1 MIDKTSMHFRFR
13 SDDPLFGYVWE
24 DIRDASKVL
33 PLYEGNVFAKILRI
47 GGNSDEKR
55 KIILKRKNFDQSGP
69 VFQNLQSQSNPP
81 RSASVPRPNEETS
94 SSPPPPKPVKP
105 LAKPAATA
113 TSAPPPTAPA
123 AAPSVKSPPINEP
136 NFFDTESDSKAAGA
150 YSPPPDIL
158 NFDESPFTPA
168 SSSAKLK
175 PSTTSSRS
183 PMATSASAMDI
194 DDDSG
199 NTSRSATGGEL
210 NRAELAARKE
220 EAIEDKVRS
229 ALEFKKEVD
238 QKKEREQAEF
248 DSAKAKHEQ
257 ALNVISMVLNLSKEF
272 LHYLSLLSLS
282 VFIVDVGNEQ
292 QGEKK
297 CAHSAVDHACK
308 LVATT

>member
-1 MIDKTSMHFRFR
+1 
-13 SDDPLFGYVWE
+13 
-24 DIRDASKVL
+24 
-33 PLYEGNVFAKILRI
+33 
-47 GGNSDEKR
+47 
-55 KIILKRKNFDQSGP
+55 
-69 VFQNLQSQSNPP
+69 
-81 RSASVPRPNEETS
+81 
-94 SSPPPPKPVKP
+94 
-105 LAKPAATA
+105 
-113 TSAPPPTAPA
+113 
-123 AAPSVKSPPINEP
+123 
-136 NFFDTESDSKAAGA
+136 
-150 YSPPPDIL
+150 
-158 NFDESPFTPA
+158 
-168 SSSAKLK
+168 
-175 PSTTSSRS
+175 
-183 PMATSASAMDI
+183 MDI